1 MTSLVVM
8 LVLAVLAMPVAALAT
23 VLVLW
28 GRLARARTDIDTLS
42 ARIDSLERR
51 RVISPQPAPIPQPD
65 STAREQQPTPA
76 PAVAPAATED
86 RGAVPQ
92 PARPEAVARPAA
104 MSPEPSLAGSDAA
117 GDFYGFNAWLFGGNT
132 VVRAGAIVLL
142 FGVAFFLNYAI
153 DQGWLPVE
161 VRLSLAAAGG
171 LALTA
176 VGWRLRDTRRDYALV
191 LQGGGI
197 GIVYL
202 TVFAAVN
209 LYNLMS
215 TGPGLALMVV
225 LVALSS
231 ALAVLQDARSLAI
244 LATLGG
250 FLAPV
255 LVSRGGS
262 HVALFSYYAVLDA
275 GILAIAWFKAWKLL
289 NRLGFVCTFIIGALW
304 GGEYY
309 QPAYFAS
316 TEPFL
321 VAFFLFYVAVPVL
334 FAKRQQAT
342 GTHDIDASLL
352 FGVPLVAFGLQ
363 AALVRDFEYGLAFSA
378 LAAGIFY
385 IALASALWR
394 RLQNVARILVEVFL
408 ALGVG
413 FGTIAIPLAF
423 DGRWTGSAWALE
435 GAGLIWV
442 GVRQRRQLARVS
454 GLCLQVAA
462 GISLLLA
469 WNQPNGDLAVLN
481 SVYLG
486 ALLVSLGGLFSAWY
500 LDRHRQELEPTEA
513 DASVGLLAW
522 GLLWWGWAGF
532 NEISTHVPNADQ
544 ESVYLVF
551 AAGSAV
557 ILALLRRPLAWR
569 HLSFPLL
576 LLLPVMAVIAL
587 GLFSEISHPLVRWG
601 SVAWAMALAAHYW
614 IQWRLESEWP
624 DGVARYWH
632 QGMLWLVVFL
642 VSWEAGWLMER
653 LANDASTWRF
663 IAWAL
668 IPGATIVSVP
678 ALTRRWN
685 WPFQRFADAYMSALI
700 PVVTFVGFWVLF
712 TSATRGNPAPL
723 AYVPLVN
730 PLELAQCLILAII
743 LHWTSNGRTG
753 ISEQTRWFIW
763 SILAFAVLNGMIAR
777 ATHFYSGVDFNLEA
791 LWSSPSYQTAVS
803 IVWTLAALVTMVSAA
818 WLKQRA
824 AWFVGAALLA
834 AVVAKLFLVDL
845 DDVGTVARIVSFVGV
860 GLLMLLVGYVSP
872 LPPRPQEQGQS

>member
-1 MTSLVVM
+1 MEG
-8 LVLAVLAMPVAALAT
+8 LAVVFGLALLALPVVGLAMVFIM
-23 VLVLW
+23 W
-28 GRLARARTDIDTLS
+28 GRLARARTDIEMLS

-51 RVISPQPAPIPQPD
+51 RAISPPPAPIPQP
-65 STAREQQPTPA
+65 A
-76 PAVAPAATED
+76 P
-86 RGAVPQ
+86 VPQ
-92 PARPEAVARPAA
+92 PAAARPE
-104 MSPEPSLAGSDAA
+104 PEPQQVVSRPPAMRPESALASS
-117 GDFYGFNAWLFGGNT
+117 GDSGLVERFNAWLFGGNT
-132 VVRAGAIVLL
+132 VVRAGVIVLL

-209 LYNLMS
+209 LYNLMAA
-215 TGPGLALMVV
+215 GPGLALMVV

-255 LVSRGGS
+255 LVSRDGS

-289 NRLGFVCTFIIGALW
+289 NRLGFVCTFIIGAAW
-304 GGEYY
+304 GAQYY

-334 FAKRQQAT
+334 FAKRQQAA
-342 GTHDIDASLL
+342 GAHAIDATLL

-378 LAAGIFY
+378 LGVGIFY

-408 ALGVG
+408 ALGIG
-413 FGTIAIPLAF
+413 FGTIAIPLAV

-435 GAGLIWV
+435 GAGLIWI
-442 GVRQRRQLARVS
+442 GIRQRRQLARVS
-454 GLCLQVAA
+454 GLFLQLAA
-462 GISLLLA
+462 GISLVSAANL
-469 WNQPNGDLAVLN
+469 PNGELAVLN

-486 ALLVSLGGLFSAWY
+486 ALLVSLAGLFSAWY
-500 LDRHRQELEPTEA
+500 LDRHRVALEQTEA

-522 GLLWWGWAGF
+522 GLLWWCWAGY
-532 NEISTHVPNADQ
+532 NEISTHVPDADHY
-544 ESVYLVF
+544 SAYLVF
-551 AAGSAV
+551 TAGSSV
-557 ILALLRRPLAWR
+557 ILTLVRRRLAWR
-569 HLSFPLL
+569 HLSFPVLV
-576 LLLPVMAVIAL
+576 LLPVMAVIAL
-587 GLFSEISHPLVRWG
+587 GSFNETAHPLVRWG
-601 SVAWAMALAAHYW
+601 SVAWVMALAAHYW

-624 DGVARYWH
+624 DALARYWH

-642 VSWEAGWLMER
+642 ASWEAGWLMER
-653 LANDASTWRF
+653 LASDASTWRYV
-663 IAWAL
+663 AWAL

-678 ALTRRWN
+678 ALTRQWN
-685 WPFQRFADAYMSALI
+685 WPFQRFADAYLNALI
-700 PVVTFVGFWVLF
+700 PIVTFVGFWVLF
-712 TSATRGNPAPL
+712 TSVARGNPAPL
-723 AYVPLVN
+723 PYVPLVN
-730 PLELAQCLILAII
+730 PLELTQCLILVII
-743 LHWTSNGRTG
+743 LHWARVVRTG
-753 ISEQTRWFIW
+753 ISEQIRSFVW

-777 ATHFYSGVDFNLEA
+777 ATHFYSGVDFDPEA

-803 IVWTLAALVTMVSAA
+803 IVWTMAALVTMVSAA
-818 WLKQRA
+818 WLKQRT
-824 AWFVGAALLA
+824 AWFGGAALLA